1 MNQDNLFYFQKEL
14 TYLYETRKLF
24 IQKYPKLAP
33 FLAHNSK
40 DPDVERIIEN
50 LAVLTSK
57 IHQEMDQNIP
67 YIAESLINIIAPN
80 YTSALPSLSMQEFQM
95 DKKSKEKHIF
105 IPKGTCV
112 KSIPINKCECIFK
125 TIYDVFLYP
134 LSIEDAFLGSDR
146 QYQTLNLNFKIN
158 ENKDFNLCDLN
169 LVRLNIYLGDD
180 VYASSNL
187 LLYIHFYLRE
197 LKIISLDTNQEFK
210 LSIYNIKAMG
220 LSPDESTL
228 SYNELGFEAFSLLR
242 EYFFLPEK
250 FNFIAITGLEVLK
263 ECLGKS
269 FSIEFKFDKHLPKN
283 CILRKEL
290 FSLGVTP
297 IVNVFQKSAEPIINH
312 HNRDGYRIFV
322 DRSQLDSYEIIN
334 ILQVKAHNSD
344 TGRRILKS
352 YNHFERFEFLKENK
366 NEFYSIADKINSRGD
381 TYKEISFFSTSSQTE
396 TITIEA
402 LCCNKNLPTL
412 LNIGDIQTSDIKDV
426 RTKNI
431 KNPSPMRKYNADNLL
446 WKLVSILSF
455 NYQTMLNKTSFFNV
469 LEAYSFLEDKENVET
484 YKLLKE
490 SIVDIQGKST
500 YLVDGYITKK
510 GILTIFYIKDS
521 NFYSLGEVY
530 RLGLILSKFLSSFAS
545 INSFCELKIRC
556 LDSKETLYYS
566 ANFGKKPIL

>member
-1 MNQDNLFYFQKEL
+1 MLFPRHQEFAHLFVNKEAI
-14 TYLYETRKLF
+14 YHSHN
-24 IQKYPKLAP
+24 IQKIS
-33 FLAHNSK
+33 N
-40 DPDVERIIEN
+40 
-50 LAVLTSK
+50 
-57 IHQEMDQNIP
+57 
-67 YIAESLINIIAPN
+67 N
-80 YTSALPSLSMQEFQM
+80 Y
-95 DKKSKEKHIF
+95 
-105 IPKGTCV
+105 
-112 KSIPINKCECIFK
+112 
-125 TIYDVFLYP
+125 Y
-134 LSIEDAFLGSDR
+134 
-146 QYQTLNLNFKIN
+146 
-158 ENKDFNLCDLN
+158 
-169 LVRLNIYLGDD
+169 
-180 VYASSNL
+180 
-187 LLYIHFYLRE
+187 
-197 LKIISLDTNQEFK
+197 
-210 LSIYNIKAMG
+210 
-220 LSPDESTL
+220 
-228 SYNELGFEAFSLLR
+228 
-242 EYFFLPEK
+242 
-250 FNFIAITGLEVLK
+250 
-263 ECLGKS
+263 
-269 FSIEFKFDKHLPKN
+269 
-283 CILRKEL
+283 
-290 FSLGVTP
+290 
-297 IVNVFQKSAEPIINH
+297 
-312 HNRDGYRIFV
+312 
-322 DRSQLDSYEIIN
+322 
-334 ILQVKAHNSD
+334 KAHH
-344 TGRRILKS
+344 TYYQHIR
-352 YNHFERFEFLKENK
+352 
-366 NEFYSIADKINSRGD
+366 SIKFTKFWRGGD